1 MNGNGHN
8 ASAEEILATAQ
19 RYIDAGLSIIPIK
32 TNGSKRPAADL
43 LPKVFDP
50 EKQREKA
57 TWKPF
62 QSRYAT
68 DEELRRWSRKGIA
81 IVCGKI
87 SGFLEVIDND
97 SLSVWPQWCD
107 LVKQHKPGLLERL
120 VIVQTPSGCFH
131 VLYRCDRVEGN
142 QPLAR
147 RLVVVPKGT
156 KGAKLYKGSAEQF
169 KGKYV
174 VVDILFETRGEGGY
188 IVAPGSP
195 LSVHPTGQPYRFI
208 QGDVSDIPTITPDER
223 ELLLVLAASFD
234 EMPKEPDKP
243 KKTRQQTELS
253 PGDDYNLRGDPAAVL
268 TRHGW
273 TLTQRV
279 GAVEYYKRPG
289 KGENGHSASL
299 HAIGHNN
306 FYCFSTAAAPFDA
319 ERKYD
324 AFGVYSR
331 LEHGGDDTAAAKQLA
346 KEGYGSQQ
354 PTANNSNKTKADDS
368 TKTKAPTHDVL
379 RNRWIKSQP
388 PTVYAM
394 SSFMQYRKGLW
405 KPKEEG
411 VIKGQMQRIIEKAKA
426 EGIRPTGGLLS
437 SVYALAVAFCSVSS
451 ERFNA
456 QHQYLVCA
464 NGTLNLETRQLEPHN
479 PNHYCTSGVDY
490 DYDPDA
496 TSPTWMAF
504 LDWLCEAANN
514 QAPPYRKNDAGR
526 ELIEYLQEYS
536 GLALTTDNSHELALW
551 LHGPPGCGKSTF
563 IEGIMAAMGDRT
575 IEIGLGNIERSRF
588 AIGDLPGKTLAIA
601 TEQPGDFVRST
612 DLLIKLISGELVTV
626 EKKFA
631 HPYSFRST
639 VKILWAMND
648 LPRIGSPGSGLFR
661 RVKVIKW
668 PKLDP
673 ADVKESVKE
682 QIKKEG
688 PGILN
693 WALDGLYRLRQLGH
707 FYTPDEVQQA
717 SIEFRE
723 SNDIPAAFI
732 AECCDVDISGKSDL
746 KVAAGDL
753 YKAYKEWAIATG
765 HKPKSIQAI
774 AEDWKRLG
782 FWRTESGGYP
792 YWNGLSLRPIS
803 ITL

>member
-1 MNGNGHN
+1 MTGGLPEP
-8 ASAEEILATAQ
+8 SDQEILDAS
-19 RYIDAGLSIIPIK
+19 RHYINAGLSIIPIK
-32 TNGSKRPAADL
+32 TDGSKAPAADL

-50 EKQREKA
+50 EAQREKA

-68 DEELRRWSRKGIA
+68 DEELRQWSHKGIA

-87 SGFLEVIDND
+87 SGYLEVIDND
-97 SLSVWPQWCD
+97 TISVWLQWCE
-107 LVKQHKPGLLERL
+107 LVRQHKPGLFEQL
-120 VIVQTPSGCFH
+120 VIVQTPSDCHH
-131 VLYRCDRVEGN
+131 VWYRCDRVEGN
-142 QPLAR
+142 QHLAR
-147 RLVVVPKGT
+147 RLVVVPEGT
-156 KGAKLYKGSAEQF
+156 KNAKLYNGSAAQY
-169 KGKYV
+169 KGKWV
-174 VVDILFETRGEGGY
+174 KTDVLFETRGEGGY

-195 LSVHPTGQPYRFI
+195 LTVHPAGKPYRFI
-208 QGDVSDIPTITPDER
+208 QGDTSNIPTITPDER
-223 ELLLVLAASFD
+223 DLLLALAASFD
-234 EMPKEPDKP
+234 EMPEEMDKANSNG
-243 KKTRQQTELS
+243 QTTGIS

-268 TRHGW
+268 TKHGW
-273 TLTQRV
+273 TLTQRA

-289 KGENGHSASL
+289 KDEGGHSASL

-324 AFGVYSR
+324 AFGIYSR
-331 LEHGGDDTAAAKQLA
+331 LEHGGDDRAAAKQLA

-354 PTANNSNKTKADDS
+354 PNSDKANKKTDGGGKL
-368 TKTKAPTHDVL
+368 KAPTHDVL
-379 RNRWIKSQP
+379 RDLWRKSQP

-394 SSFMQYRKGLW
+394 NEFKQYRDGLW
-405 KPKEEG
+405 RSVEES
-411 VIKGQMQRIIEKAKA
+411 VIKGQMARVIEKTKSK
-426 EGIRPTGGLLS
+426 GTHPTGGLLN
-437 SVYALAVAFCSVSS
+437 SVYSLAVAVCSVPS

-464 NGTLNLETRQLEPHN
+464 NGTLNLETRRLELHSPK
-479 PNHYCTSGVDY
+479 HYCTSGVSY
-490 DYDPDA
+490 NYDPTA
-496 TSPTWMAF
+496 TAPTWMAF
-504 LDWLCEAANN
+504 LDWLCQSANAQAA
-514 QAPPYRKNDAGR
+514 PHRKNDAGM
-526 ELIEYLQEYS
+526 ELIEYLQEYA

-551 LHGPPGCGKSTF
+551 LHGPPGCGKSTL
-563 IEGIMAAMGDRT
+563 IEGFMAAMGDRT
-575 IEIGLGNIERSRF
+575 IEIGLGDIERSRF
-588 AIGDLPGKTLAIA
+588 ALGDLPGKTLAIA

-639 VKILWAMND
+639 VKLLWAMND

-668 PKLDP
+668 PRLDP
-673 ADVKESVKE
+673 ADVKESIKE

-693 WALDGLYRLRQLGH
+693 WALDGLSRLRRRGY

-723 SNDIPAAFI
+723 SNDTPAAFL
-732 AECCDVDISGKSDL
+732 AECCDVDASGKSDI
-746 KVAAGDL
+746 KESAKDL
-753 YKAYKEWAIATG
+753 YRAYREWAAEAG
-765 HKPKSIQAI
+765 HKPKSRQAI

-782 FWRTESGGYP
+782 LWRSMSGGYP
-792 YWNGLSLRPIS
+792 YWNGVRIRQ
-803 ITL
+803 